1 MLSQALFT
9 GVPRSCRAAV
19 PRVAVSDAVLGREV
33 SSINPGADCRARAKV
48 TAGVVRRLAEG
59 VATRCEADVPDEWR
73 WHGFRTW
80 VTQRLS
86 DQAGQRENLDETYV
100 NDRSW
105 LFGSAPAG

>member
-19 PRVAVSDAVLGREV
+19 PRVAVSDAVLDREV
-33 SSINPGADCRARAKV
+33 SSTNPGADCRARAKV

-73 WHGFRTW
+73 WHGFRTRISHS
-80 VTQRLS
+80 V
-86 DQAGQRENLDETYV
+86 AGRRHV
-100 NDRSW
+100 AVR
-105 LFGSAPAG
+105 